1 MSIDFNK
8 TLAAATLE
16 LANIDK
22 KLKVSTKGTKKYTMV
37 ADRIRIFRKHFGV
50 DAQID
55 TTQTFDENY
64 VRSETTISVG
74 GDRVANGIAEEDR
87 RFGPV
92 NKTSAAEN
100 AETSSIG
107 RALSNLGLQ
116 GGEYPSGDELLI
128 AIKQQEKEFPVDN
141 NVYSQAGKPDDAS
154 GSRNKST
161 AASSQ
166 HHQDLPPG
174 WDEMDLVTQ
183 IQTFSSVIE
192 KATHPGQVD
201 KLKTPYEPWFKKQDR
216 EVQKELIEKL
226 ASVRKGILNAKN

>member
-1 MSIDFNK
+1 MPEKDFNK
-8 TLAAATLE
+8 KLSDAILE

-22 KLKVSTKGTKKYTMV
+22 KLKVATKGSKKYTMV
-37 ADRIRIFRKHFGV
+37 ADRVRIFRKHFGV

-55 TTQTFDENY
+55 TTQTFDESY

-107 RALSNLGLQ
+107 RALANLGLQ

-128 AIKQQEKEFPVDN
+128 AIEQQEKEIPAAN
-141 NVYSQAGKPDDAS
+141 NVVSAGKPDDAS

-174 WDEMDLVTQ
+174 WDAMDLVTQ
-183 IQTFSSVIE
+183 IQKFSSVIE
-192 KATHPGQVD
+192 NASHPGQVD

>member
-1 MSIDFNK
+1 MPEKDFNK
-8 TLAAATLE
+8 KLSDAISELAA
-16 LANIDK
+16 IDE
-22 KLKVSTKGTKKYTMV
+22 KLKSPTKGKQKYTMV
-37 ADRIRIFRKHFGV
+37 KDRVRIFRKHFGV

-87 RFGPV
+87 RFGMV

-100 AETSSIG
+100 CETSAIG

-128 AIKQQEKEFPVDN
+128 ALEQQKKKIPVDKEKL
-141 NVYSQAGKPDDAS
+141 SSGKPGGAS
-154 GSRNKST
+154 GSRNKSA

-183 IQTFSSVIE
+183 IQKFSSVVE

-201 KLKTPYEPWFKKQDR
+201 KLKTPYETWFKKQDR
-216 EVQKELIEKL
+216 EVQKQIIEKL
-226 ASVRKGILNAKN
+226 ATVREGILNDKN

>member
-1 MSIDFNK
+1 MRRKADPTTLKLLEKYKLGKEAVWDCHGTWVILHKYLEHIGQKNK
-8 TLAAATLE
+8 VDVSSLE
-16 LANIDK
+16 VIEC
-22 KLKVSTKGTKKYTMV
+22 STEKQFAVVRCTASSDQKTV
-37 ADRIRIFRKHFGV
+37 ITFGE
-50 DAQID
+50 ASPKNNKNAYP
-55 TTQTFDENY
+55 F
-64 VRSETTISVG
+64 
-74 GDRVANGIAEEDR
+74 AMAEKR
-87 RFGPV
+87 AV
-92 NKTSAAEN
+92 
-100 AETSSIG
+100 G
-107 RALSNLGLQ
+107 RAILKLAGLH
-116 GGEYPSGDELLI
+116 GHFYED
-128 AIKQQEKEFPVDN
+128 EFPVDN
-141 NVYSQAGKPDDAS
+141 NVYSQTGKPDDAS
-154 GSRNKST
+154 GSGNKST

>member
-1 MSIDFNK
+1 MPEKDFNK
-8 TLAAATLE
+8 KLSDAISELAA
-16 LANIDK
+16 IDE
-22 KLKVSTKGTKKYTMV
+22 KLKSPTKGKQKYTMV
-37 ADRIRIFRKHFGV
+37 KDRVRIFRKHFGL

-100 AETSSIG
+100 CETSAIG

-128 AIKQQEKEFPVDN
+128 ALEQQKKKIPVDKEKL
-141 NVYSQAGKPDDAS
+141 SSGKPGGAS
-154 GSRNKST
+154 GSRNKSA

-174 WDEMDLVTQ
+174 WEQMKLADQVQ
-183 IQTFSSVIE
+183 HFSSVIE

-216 EVQKELIEKL
+216 EVQKQLIEIL
-226 ASVRKGILNAKN
+226 ANVREGILNAKN